1 MAEKRLIWL
10 GSSLDDLRTFPP
22 DARRSVGYQL
32 RRVQCGL
39 MPSDWKPIGTIG
51 PGVNEIRIH
60 TNTEHRILYLA
71 RLPEAIYVLHAF
83 EKRTRQ
89 TPRTEAEIAR
99 ARLAELMKVRRQRK
113 EG

>member
-10 GSSLDDLRTFPP
+10 GSSLEDLRAFPS
-22 DARRSVGYQL
+22 DVRRSAGYQL
-32 RRVQCGL
+32 RRVQNGM
-39 MPSDWKPIGTIG
+39 MPSAWKPMGTIG

-60 TNTEHRILYLA
+60 TQAEHRILYLA

-89 TPRTEAEIAR
+89 IPRTETELAR
-99 ARLAELMKVRRQRK
+99 TRLAELMRVRSKRK
-113 EG
+113 ER